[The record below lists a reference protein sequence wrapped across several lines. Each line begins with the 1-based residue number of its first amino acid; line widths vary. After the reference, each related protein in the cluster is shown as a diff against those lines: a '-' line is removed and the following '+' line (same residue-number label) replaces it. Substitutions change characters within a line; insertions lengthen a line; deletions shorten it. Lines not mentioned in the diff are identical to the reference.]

1 MASAEVATSSFLHL
15 QDFATNSSLI
25 DRRLTFGV
33 YISYDAKNGWTFNI
47 SGMFFGDVETFNS
60 TVSSLI
66 YRFMPACMF
75 LTHYI
80 PLRSTKR

>member
-1 MASAEVATSSFLHL
+1 
-15 QDFATNSSLI
+15 
-25 DRRLTFGV
+25 
-33 YISYDAKNGWTFNI
+33 
-47 SGMFFGDVETFNS
+47 MFFGDVETFNS